1 MLLWTQNPKFA
12 YRKYL
17 ILNMTKLRN
26 IKVVVSDLDGT
37 LLNPQHKIS
46 DYTKSIF
53 QELHNQNYLIVVATG
68 RHHLDAMAIIETLEV
83 PVYLV
88 SSNGARIHSPSKEEL
103 FSFNLDSDVVKNA
116 LNVEIDPEITVVLFK
131 ENVWQTN
138 KINEKL
144 NAFQAELKYRPELVD
159 YNTLEDFGAIKIF
172 FACDDHEK
180 LVKLK
185 DAILA
190 NSSDQLHH
198 AFSLPTC
205 LEFMDKAIDKAIAIE
220 KVLEKEGFTLEEAV
234 SFGDG
239 FNDVQMLSASGKGLI
254 MGNAP
259 AVLKETLPNLE
270 VIKTNA
276 EDGVAKY
283 ISSKILNK
291 EFVAG

>member
-1 MLLWTQNPKFA
+1 
-12 YRKYL
+12 
-17 ILNMTKLRN
+17 MTSKLKN

-46 DYTKSIF
+46 DYTKSVF

-68 RHHLDAMAIIETLEV
+68 RHHLDAMAIIEKLEV

-88 SSNGARIHSPSKEEL
+88 SSNGARIHSPDKEQL
-103 FSFNLDSDVVKNA
+103 FAFNLESDIVKAA

-138 KINEKL
+138 RISEKL
-144 NAFQAELKYRPELVD
+144 NAFQEELKYRPELVD
-159 YNTLEDFGAIKIF
+159 YKTLEDFGAIKIF
-172 FACDDHEK
+172 FSHDNHEK
-180 LVKLK
+180 LVVLK

-190 NSSDQLHH
+190 NSSENLHH

-205 LEFMDKAIDKAIAIE
+205 LEFMDKSIDKAVAILR
-220 KVLEKEGFTLEEAV
+220 VLEKEGFSPEEAV

-239 FNDVQMLSASGKGLI
+239 FNDVQMLSLTGKGLI

-259 AVLKETLPNLE
+259 ALLKETLPDLE
-270 VIKTNA
+270 VISTNA

-283 ISSKILNK
+283 ISTKILNK

>member
-1 MLLWTQNPKFA
+1 
-12 YRKYL
+12 
-17 ILNMTKLRN
+17 MTSKLKN

-37 LLNPQHKIS
+37 LLNTQHRIS

-68 RHHLDAMAIIETLEV
+68 RHHLDAMAIIDKLEV

-88 SSNGARIHSPSKEEL
+88 SSNGARIHSPEKEEL
-103 FSFNLDSDVVKNA
+103 FSFNLNSDVVKAA

-138 KINEKL
+138 KVSEKL
-144 NAFQAELKYRPELVD
+144 NAFQEKLNYRPELVD
-159 YNTLEDFGAIKIF
+159 YKKLNDFGAIKIF
-172 FACDDHEK
+172 FSCDNHEK

-185 DAILA
+185 DDILV
-190 NSSDQLHH
+190 NSSEHLHH

-205 LEFMDKAIDKAIAIE
+205 LEFMDKSIDKAVAIE
-220 KVLEKEGFTLEEAV
+220 TVLEKEGFTLEQVV

-239 FNDVQMLSASGKGLI
+239 FNDVQMLSSSGKGLI

-259 AVLKETLPNLE
+259 ALLKETLPELE

-276 EDGVAKY
+276 EDGVARY

-291 EFVAG
+291 EFVID

>member
-1 MLLWTQNPKFA
+1 
-12 YRKYL
+12 
-17 ILNMTKLRN
+17 MTKLKN

-37 LLNPQHKIS
+37 LLNPQHRIS

-53 QELHNQNYLIVVATG
+53 QELHNQGYLIVIATG
-68 RHHLDAMAIIETLEV
+68 RHHLDAMAIIEKLEI

-88 SSNGARIHSPSKEEL
+88 SSNGARVHSPEREQL
-103 FSFNLDSDVVKNA
+103 FAFNLNSNVVKAA

-138 KINEKL
+138 KWNEKL
-144 NAFQAELKYRPELVD
+144 NSFQEELKYRPELVD
-159 YNTLEDFGAIKIF
+159 YKSLEDFGAIKIF
-172 FACDDHEK
+172 FSCPDHEK

-185 DAILA
+185 DAILE
-190 NSSDQLHH
+190 NSSEHLHH

-205 LEFMDKAIDKAIAIE
+205 LEFMDKSIDKAVAIE
-220 KVLEKEGFTLEEAV
+220 TVLQREGFTLAEAV

-239 FNDVQMLSASGKGLI
+239 FNDVQMLSSSGKGLI

-259 AVLKETLPNLE
+259 DILKEELPDLE

-283 ISSKILNK
+283 IASKILDK
-291 EFVAG
+291 EFAAG

>member
-1 MLLWTQNPKFA
+1 MS
-12 YRKYL
+12 
-17 ILNMTKLRN
+17 KLKN

-68 RHHLDAMAIIETLEV
+68 RHHLDARAIIETLEV

-88 SSNGARIHSPSKEEL
+88 SSNGARIHSPEKEEL
-103 FSFNLDSDVVKNA
+103 FSFNLDSDVVKAA

-138 KINEKL
+138 KVSEKL
-144 NAFQAELKYRPELVD
+144 NAFQAELKYHPELVD
-159 YNTLEDFGAIKIF
+159 YKTLEDFGAIKIF
-172 FACDDHEK
+172 FSCDNHEK

-185 DAILA
+185 DDILA
-190 NSSDQLHH
+190 NSSEHLHH

-205 LEFMDKAIDKAIAIE
+205 LEFMDKSIDKAVAIE
-220 KVLEKEGFTLEEAV
+220 RVLEREGFTLAEAV

-259 AVLKETLPNLE
+259 TLLKETLPDLE

-291 EFVAG
+291 EFA

>member
-1 MLLWTQNPKFA
+1 
-12 YRKYL
+12 
-17 ILNMTKLRN
+17 MTKLKN

-46 DYTKSIF
+46 EYTKSIF

-68 RHHLDAMAIIETLEV
+68 RHHLDAMAIIETLEI

-88 SSNGARIHSPSKEEL
+88 SSNGARIHSPNKEEL
-103 FSFNLDSDVVKNA
+103 FSFNLDSEVVKNA
-116 LNVEIDPEITVVLFK
+116 LNVDIDPEITVVLFK

-138 KINEKL
+138 RINEKL
-144 NAFQAELKYRPELVD
+144 NAFQSELKYKPELVD
-159 YNTLEDFGAIKIF
+159 YKTLEDFGAIKIF
-172 FACDDHEK
+172 FSCDDHEK

-190 NSSDQLHH
+190 NSSEYLHH

-205 LEFMDKAIDKAIAIE
+205 LEFMDKAIDKAVAIE
-220 KVLEKEGFTLEEAV
+220 RVLEKEGFTLEEAV

-259 AVLKETLPNLE
+259 ALLKETLPNLE

-291 EFVAG
+291 EYAAN

>member
-1 MLLWTQNPKFA
+1 
-12 YRKYL
+12 
-17 ILNMTKLRN
+17 MTKLKN

-53 QELHNQNYLIVVATG
+53 QELHNQNYLIIVATG

-88 SSNGARIHSPSKEEL
+88 SSNGARIHSPEKEEL
-103 FSFNLDSDVVKNA
+103 FSFNLNSDIVKTA
-116 LNVEIDPEITVVLFK
+116 LSVDIDPEITVVLFK
-131 ENVWQTN
+131 ENVWLTN
-138 KINEKL
+138 KLSEKL
-144 NAFQAELKYRPELVD
+144 NAFQAELKYHPELVD
-159 YNTLEDFGAIKIF
+159 YKMLEDFGAIKIF
-172 FACDDHEK
+172 FAHDNHEK
-180 LVKLK
+180 LVVLK

-190 NSSDQLHH
+190 KSSNDLHH

-205 LEFMDKAIDKAIAIE
+205 LEFMDKSVDKAVAIM
-220 KVLEKEGFTLEEAV
+220 KVLEKEGFSLEEAV

-239 FNDVQMLSASGKGLI
+239 FNDVQMLSTSGKGLI

-259 AVLKETLPNLE
+259 TLLKETLPDLE
-270 VIKTNA
+270 IIKTNA

-283 ISSKILNK
+283 ISSKILNR

>member
-1 MLLWTQNPKFA
+1 
-12 YRKYL
+12 
-17 ILNMTKLRN
+17 MTSKLKN

-46 DYTKSIF
+46 DYTKSVF

-68 RHHLDAMAIIETLEV
+68 RHHLDAMAIIEKLEV

-88 SSNGARIHSPSKEEL
+88 SSNGARIHSPDKEQL
-103 FSFNLDSDVVKNA
+103 FAFNLESDIVKAA

-138 KINEKL
+138 RISEKL
-144 NAFQAELKYRPELVD
+144 NAFQEELKYRPELVD
-159 YNTLEDFGAIKIF
+159 YETLEDFGAIKIF
-172 FACDDHEK
+172 FSHDNHEK
-180 LVKLK
+180 LVVLK

-190 NSSDQLHH
+190 NSSENLHH

-205 LEFMDKAIDKAIAIE
+205 LEFMDKSIDKAVAILR
-220 KVLEKEGFTLEEAV
+220 VLEKEGFSPEEAV

-239 FNDVQMLSASGKGLI
+239 FNDVQMLSLTGKGLI

-259 AVLKETLPNLE
+259 ALLKETLPDLE
-270 VIKTNA
+270 VISTNA

>member
-1 MLLWTQNPKFA
+1 
-12 YRKYL
+12 
-17 ILNMTKLRN
+17 MTKLKN

-37 LLNPQHKIS
+37 LLNPQHRIS

-53 QELHNQNYLIVVATG
+53 QELHNQGYLIVVATG
-68 RHHLDAMAIIETLEV
+68 RHHLDAMAIIDKLEI

-88 SSNGARIHSPSKEEL
+88 SSNGARIHSPNKEEL
-103 FSFNLDSDVVKNA
+103 FSFNLDSDVVKAA

-131 ENVWQTN
+131 ENIWQTN
-138 KINEKL
+138 KWNEKL
-144 NAFQAELKYRPELVD
+144 NSFQEELKYHPELVD
-159 YNTLEDFGAIKIF
+159 YKTLEDFSSIKIF
-172 FACDDHEK
+172 FSCPDHEK

-190 NSSDQLHH
+190 NSSEHLHH

-205 LEFMDKAIDKAIAIE
+205 LEFMDKSIDKAVSIE
-220 KVLEKEGFTLEEAV
+220 RVLEKEGFTLQEAV

-239 FNDVQMLSASGKGLI
+239 YNDVQMLSASGKGLI

-259 AVLKETLPNLE
+259 ASLKEELSNLE

-276 EDGVAKY
+276 EDGVARY
-283 ISSKILNK
+283 IATRILDK
-291 EFVAG
+291 ELATS